1 MTSCVEHIYPI
12 RVISYFGTDV
22 YPALVKIKVIF
33 ASVLF

>member
-12 RVISYFGTDV
+12 RVMSYFGADV

-33 ASVLF
+33 ACVLF